1 MKPSMELKGKQAQT
15 RAAGIAGGTL
25 MGLSGLI
32 LMVLFAGCQT
42 APPEPTLADFDIIR
56 GLTNSLATPGTNA
69 ATKAEVLVLQEGDM
83 VRVTFPGATA
93 LNGPAQAI
101 RRDGIISLPPLGEI
115 KASGLTTK
123 QLEKAILEK
132 FGSQLQTKEVNV
144 VLEAAG
150 FSVYVTGAVLRPG
163 KVTAERPLTALEAVM
178 EAGGPDYTKANL
190 KKVTVIRAENSH
202 TERHVVNLRRV
213 LDGQSAE
220 PFKLKPA
227 DILYVPERFKWF

>member
-1 MKPSMELKGKQAQT
+1 MELKEKQAQT
-15 RAAGIAGGTL
+15 GAVGIASGTL
-25 MGLSGLI
+25 MGLLGMI
-32 LMVLFAGCQT
+32 LMLLLAGCQT
-42 APPEPTLADFDIIR
+42 APPEPTPADFDGIR
-56 GLTNSLATPGTNA
+56 GMTNSLITSGTNA
-69 ATKAEVLVLQEGDM
+69 APRAEVLVLQEGDM
-83 VRVTFPGATA
+83 LRVTFPGATA

-101 RRDGIISLPPLGEI
+101 RRDGVISLPPLGEI

-123 QLEKAILEK
+123 QLEQAILDK

-144 VLEAAG
+144 TLEAAG

-190 KKVTVIRAENSH
+190 KKVVVIRAENGR
-202 TERHVVNLRRV
+202 TERNVLNLRRV

-227 DILYVPERFKWF
+227 DILYVPERFRWF